1 LTQKLSDVAARK
13 ALPPAQGQLFLWD
26 SEIKGFALRVTKG
39 GAKSFILD
47 YRADG
52 RQRRIT
58 LGSYPDW
65 TVQAARVAAR
75 NMKRDVDQGLDPM
88 GDRHA
93 LREAPMLQ
101 DLWDRYRIEK
111 LPKKAERS
119 QRDETSMWQKIIL
132 PRLGKTRVEDL
143 KFNDLDDLHRDI
155 TQIRKTPVRANRV
168 IEVLRGALN
177 LAVRWHWRLCKRHQA
192 PHAHGSAS
200 R

>member
-1 LTQKLSDVAARK
+1 LAHEKVH
-13 ALPPAQGQLFLWD
+13 QLIGLV
-26 SEIKGFALRVTKG
+26 KGFALRVTKG

-88 GDRHA
+88 GDRRA
-93 LREAPMLQ
+93 LREAPTMQ
-101 DLWDRYRIEK
+101 DLWERYRIEK

-119 QRDETSMWQKIIL
+119 QRDEQSMWQKIIL
-132 PRLGKTRVEDL
+132 PRLGKLRVEDV

-168 IEVLRGALN
+168 IEVLRGAFN
-177 LAVRWHWRLCKRHQA
+177 LTVRRHWRQDKPAKGGISPNH
-192 PHAHGSAS
+192 
-200 R
+200 